1 MKIKYNRCNNCT
13 FIERITSDDYPIE
26 CADCHSELEVVTLGD
41 GKLFAPEVVG
51 KENALLYENMLL
63 SIANKNGNL

>member
-1 MKIKYNRCNNCT
+1 MKIQYNRCNKCT

-26 CADCHSELEVVTLGD
+26 CADCHSDLEVVTLGD
-41 GKLFAPEVVG
+41 GKLFAPLIMG

-63 SIANKNGNL
+63 SIANKTR